1 VRVASERAREAPQP
15 WQKIHDLLSN
25 LLQRCVHASHICTSI
40 TARAAIFFHGRQ
52 HSTNVG
58 AMACKSV
65 RKSVWKFLAL
75 LLPLILAQS
84 PLAEAQVALPNVRLP
99 NLPGGLPSTG
109 LPLNGDR
116 TLSGLS
122 NDLDPRRLE
131 DLRRLHILDLIR
143 KNPKEIEADPN
154 GAPILRGEMVAFSPS
169 DAALEK
175 ARAAGFVVLRE
186 RALDGLDARLVV
198 LKAPGNT
205 ATRRALKQLRGL
217 DAEGVYDFNHLYTD
231 SGEVLGVGVAASGRS
246 SAGARGAGV
255 ASTGGGVGTGS
266 TTDAAN
272 GAVGVAGGGGVGTK
286 VGLVDGGVDVSHD
299 VFRDIVI
306 HQHGCSGA
314 PVPEAHGTAVASL
327 MIGRS
332 PRFHGAAPG
341 SELYAADVYCGLP
354 TGGAVDAV
362 VEALAWL
369 VRERV
374 PVVNVSLVGP
384 PNAMLENVVRMVVAR
399 GHVVVAAVG
408 NDGPAAPPLYPASY
422 PDVVGV
428 TAVDVHQRALLEA
441 CRGKQVKFS
450 APGADMSAANPA
462 QSYAVVRGTSFA
474 SPIVAGLLAEAVRA
488 PDKAAAERAV
498 ADLAAHAVDL
508 GAPGPDPVYGFGL
521 VGGDLRPE
529 LALVGSRSN

>member
-1 VRVASERAREAPQP
+1 MVNAMERKRT
-15 WQKIHDLLSN
+15 WKLLA
-25 LLQRCVHASHICTSI
+25 V
-40 TARAAIFFHGRQ
+40 
-52 HSTNVG
+52 
-58 AMACKSV
+58 
-65 RKSVWKFLAL
+65 

-84 PLAEAQVALPNVRLP
+84 PQAAAQVALPNVRLP
-99 NLPGGLPSTG
+99 NLSGGLPPTG
-109 LPLNGDR
+109 LPLNGGR

-122 NDLDPRRLE
+122 DDLDPRKLE

-154 GAPILRGEMVAFSPS
+154 GAPILRGEVVMFSPS

-175 ARAAGFVVLRE
+175 ARAAGFAVLRE
-186 RALDGLDARLVV
+186 RVLDGLDARLVI
-198 LKAPGNT
+198 LKAPDGT

-217 DAEGVYDFNHLYTD
+217 DPEGVYDFNHLYSE
-231 SGEVLGVGVAASGRS
+231 SGEVLASGATRAIAP
-246 SAGARGAGV
+246 SAG
-255 ASTGGGVGTGS
+255 
-266 TTDAAN
+266 DAAVD
-272 GAVGVAGGGGVGTK
+272 GAAPSAGTGTK
-286 VGLVDGGVDVSHD
+286 VGLVDGGVDTSHD

-306 HQHGCSGA
+306 HQHSCTDV
-314 PVPEAHGTAVASL
+314 PVLAANGTLAHEAAANGTAANGMAAHETVAHGTAVASL

-341 SELYAADVYCGLP
+341 SELYAADVYCGVP

-362 VEALAWL
+362 ADALAWL
-369 VRERV
+369 VREHV
-374 PVVNVSLVGP
+374 PVINVSLVGP
-384 PNAMLENVVRMVVAR
+384 PNVMLENVVRLVIAR

-428 TAVDVHQRALLEA
+428 TGVDAHQRVLLEA
-441 CRGKQVKFS
+441 CRGRQVKFA

-462 QSYAVVRGTSFA
+462 QSYVVVRGTSFA
-474 SPIVAGLLAEAVRA
+474 SPIVAGLLAEALRE
-488 PDKAAAERAV
+488 PDKAAAQRAV
-498 ADLAAHAVDL
+498 ADLAAHAIDL

-529 LALVGSRSN
+529 LTLAGSRSN